1 MSRPI
6 LPPFAIC
13 VWCGGP
19 TGEWRFFP
27 SGVFSFIV
35 VSNSSYDDF
44 HVFFQD
50 SARTKDPP
58 LRHPVTLCVICDY
71 TGGLIFRKVVG
82 GGDFRAA
89 RSFFVNIFLVGIFF
103 PYTMVDHL
111 MILSLWCYG
120 LIGQLSPDVI
130 GRLPVLKAKV
140 FLAVKLEW
148 RVSICRC
155 YYQ

>member
-1 MSRPI
+1 MIST
-6 LPPFAIC
+6 F
-13 VWCGGP
+13 
-19 TGEWRFFP
+19 
-27 SGVFSFIV
+27 
-35 VSNSSYDDF
+35 
-44 HVFFQD
+44 FFQD

-111 MILSLWCYG
+111 MVLWT
-120 LIGQLSPDVI
+120 D
-130 GRLPVLKAKV
+130 
-140 FLAVKLEW
+140 W
-148 RVSICRC
+148 SIKSRC
-155 YYQ
+155 YWSFASIKS